1 MLKRIGLIAVVAV
14 VGVAL
19 ALDAATLAAPGNG
32 RTFRAHLTG
41 AQEAPDPVETQAQGQ
56 IILRLSKDGTELR
69 YKLIVA
75 NIDDV
80 TAAHLHLGVVGM
92 AGPPVA
98 FLFEGEPS
106 GTVNGVLSEGT
117 ITADDL
123 IGPLAGEPLSALV
136 DALEDG
142 DIYANVHTTAHPP
155 GEIRGQ
161 LR

>member
-1 MLKRIGLIAVVAV
+1 MRAEGRRFELTAVSTDEFERVAMSEMVRPLSVTSGRIM
-14 VGVAL
+14 
-19 ALDAATLAAPGNG
+19 
-32 RTFRAHLTG
+32 
-41 AQEAPDPVETQAQGQ
+41 
-56 IILRLSKDGTELR
+56 S
-69 YKLIVA
+69 KLIVA

-80 TAAHLHLGVVGM
+80 TVAHLHLGVVGM

-98 FLFEGEPS
+98 FLFEGTPS

-123 IGPLAGEPLSALV
+123 IGPLAGEPLSTLV

>member
-1 MLKRIGLIAVVAV
+1 MLKRFGTIAVAV
-14 VGVAL
+14 VMAL
-19 ALDAATLAAPGNG
+19 ALDAAPLAAQGNG
-32 RTFRAHLTG
+32 RTFKAHLTG
-41 AQEAPDPVETQAQGQ
+41 AQEAPTPVDTQAQGQ
-56 IILRLSKDGTELR
+56 IVLRLSKDGTELH

-75 NIDDV
+75 NIVDV
-80 TAAHLHLGVVGM
+80 TVAHLHLGVVGQ

-98 FLFEGEPS
+98 FLFDGGAS
-106 GTVNGVLSEGT
+106 GPVNGVLAEGT
-117 ITADDL
+117 ITAADL

-142 DIYANVHTTAHPP
+142 DIYANVHTTDNPA